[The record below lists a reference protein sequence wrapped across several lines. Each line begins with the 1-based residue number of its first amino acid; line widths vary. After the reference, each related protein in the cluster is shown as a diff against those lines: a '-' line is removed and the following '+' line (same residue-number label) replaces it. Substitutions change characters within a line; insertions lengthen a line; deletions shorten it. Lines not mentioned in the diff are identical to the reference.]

1 MLKNKGDNMVVK
13 TLAEY
18 VNSQL
23 SDRIHTLQDALNQ
36 AEKIIAT
43 LEKENKRLTDVL
55 INLTSENNQGYINDR
70 ETFNEPMLTI

>member
-1 MLKNKGDNMVVK
+1 MVVK

-23 SDRIHTLQDALNQ
+23 YDRIHILQDALNQ

-55 INLTSENNQGYINDR
+55 INLTSENNEGYINDI

>member
-70 ETFNEPMLTI
+70 ENFNEPMLTI